1 MTKVFTLLF
10 SVLSLGAVW
19 LTYADVGLQTANV
32 THTTKSVRQGS
43 SSTGSG
49 FYGGGYRSGK

>member
-1 MTKVFTLLF
+1 MTKLFTLVFAL
-10 SVLSLGAVW
+10 LSLAAVW
-19 LTYADVGLQTANV
+19 LTYADVGLQTVNV
-32 THTTKSVRQGS
+32 SNDNKSVRQGS